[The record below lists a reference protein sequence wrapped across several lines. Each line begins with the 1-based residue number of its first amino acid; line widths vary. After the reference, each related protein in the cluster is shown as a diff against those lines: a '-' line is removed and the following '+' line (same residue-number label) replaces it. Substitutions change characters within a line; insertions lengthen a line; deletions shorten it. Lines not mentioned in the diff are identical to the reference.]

1 MTQPRVILAVDAG
14 GSSTRCMLASTDG
27 SVLGFGT
34 GGPGNHILSGWE
46 TTRASFRDATANA
59 LRSAGAVA
67 ASVAVAVAGSAGVGP
82 NGQGREVIEWLLTDL
97 VPQAARV
104 QATGDMV
111 ASFWGALPVPVGVV
125 VTAGTGSVAFGR
137 NPGGRTC
144 QVGGWGHIMGDEGSA
159 YDIATR
165 ALRAMARA
173 VDGRAAPT
181 ALTPRLIAAIGESS
195 AVDAAVRLY
204 TGSGS
209 REEIASLAVH
219 VTAAAECG
227 DTVAVAILRRA
238 GEELGL
244 MAATALHTL
253 ELHNE
258 PVSVSFAGSVFDAG
272 RWVCQP
278 FAAAIQAATPA
289 ARIEPPLLS
298 PLGGAF
304 RLATAMLGTVED
316 DGVIEHLRSELA
328 RYGG

>member
-1 MTQPRVILAVDAG
+1 MSQPRVILAVDAG
-14 GSSTRCMLASTDG
+14 GSTTRCMLASTDG

-46 TTRASFRDATANA
+46 TTRASFRDATTHA
-59 LRSAGAVA
+59 LRCAGAVA
-67 ASVAVAVAGSAGVGP
+67 TTVDVAVAGSAGVGP

-97 VPQAARV
+97 VPPATRV

-111 ASFWGALPVPVGVV
+111 AGFWGALQVPVGVV

-137 NPGGRTC
+137 NPRGNTC

-159 YDIATR
+159 YDIATQ

-181 ALTPRLIAAIGESS
+181 DLTPRLIAAIGGRS

-204 TGSGS
+204 TESGS

-219 VTAAAECG
+219 VTAAAERG
-227 DTVAVAILRRA
+227 DAVAVAILRRA
-238 GEELGL
+238 GEELAL
-244 MAATALHTL
+244 MAVTALHML
-253 ELHNE
+253 ELQAE
-258 PVSVSFAGSVFDAG
+258 PVSVSFAGSVFEAG
-272 RWVCQP
+272 SWVYEP
-278 FAAAIQAATPA
+278 FAAAVHAAMPA

-304 RLATAMLGTVED
+304 RLAIAMLGTAEE
-316 DGVIEHLRSELA
+316 DGVIERLRGELA
-328 RYGG
+328 RHGG